1 MKDHGSSVYYA
12 LYNATTNNAIVNV
25 ASNISYR
32 PSVQVNVFAVLF
44 TNELKN
50 LTNIVKGKLDKL
62 VHKQICS
69 HDFKFVL

>member
-12 LYNATTNNAIVNV
+12 LYTVTTNNAIVNV

-44 TNELKN
+44 MNELKN
-50 LTNIVKGKLDKL
+50 LTNIVIGKLGKL
-62 VHKQICS
+62 FHKQTCS
-69 HDFKFVL
+69 HDFNFFL